1 MDDGKMRMHLLL
13 QQLELTEDSYVK
25 HFEHA
30 SIDRLTVHK
39 KNRQWDFQIQLQAIL
54 PIDVFT
60 IFQTRLIEKFSG
72 IANILLTIQSEGK
85 DVSQELI
92 NQYWP
97 LVLKEL
103 SDMAP
108 PLKERLLKQQP
119 EWNGQ
124 MIHLTCGQ
132 EIELRTF
139 KKKYIEQ
146 LSDVYVG
153 FGFPKIAFDFRLVE
167 DTEAIAKAQLEFL
180 EQRRLEEEK
189 LGQKALED
197 MQKRDQNRQENG
209 DQIAD
214 GPFQLGVPLKKD
226 EPIIDIKTI
235 QDEERRVTIEG
246 FVFDVEVKELRSGRS
261 LLTAKVTDYTDSILV
276 KMFSRDK
283 EDAQMME
290 RLQKGMWIKVRGSVQ
305 NDTFVRDLIIMAQD
319 MNEINPMVRMDTAKE
334 KRVELHLHTPMS
346 QMDAVSSVSSLVSQ
360 AAKWGHKAI
369 AITDHANLQSFPEA
383 YAAGKKNGIKILYG
397 LEANLVH
404 DGVPIAYDE
413 QHTALEDAIYIVFD
427 VETTGL
433 SATYDKIIEL
443 AAVKMQNGNIIDKFE
458 RFVNPH
464 HALSATTIELT
475 GITDDMVRNAP
486 EIEQVIKDFYE
497 FIGDGII
504 VAHNASF
511 DMGFLYEGY
520 RRTGID
526 HFNHPVID
534 TLELARFLHPEMKSH
549 RLGTLTKKFNIEL
562 TQAHRAIFD
571 CEATGYLLLHL
582 LKEAEEHKIEYHDD
596 FNKHIGQGDSF
607 KRARPTHCT
616 ILAKNETGLKNLF
629 KLVSLAHT
637 TTFYRVPRLKRSV
650 LQKHREGLIIGSG
663 CDKGEVFEGLM
674 QKPLEQVEEI
684 AQFYDYLEIHPK
696 EVYAHLIEAE
706 LVRDEWNLEDIIRKM
721 IKLGKKLNLPVAATG
736 NVHYLHENDAIF
748 RKILVNSQGGA
759 NPLNRHGLPKVHFR
773 TTNEMLDAFAFLGED
788 LAKEIVITN
797 PQKIAD
803 SLEDIKPIKDDLYT
817 PKIEGADE
825 EVRTLTYS
833 KAKEI
838 YGEELPEI
846 VEARIEK
853 ELKSIIGHGFA
864 VIYLIS
870 HKLVKK
876 SLNDGY
882 LVGSRGSV
890 GSSLV
895 ATMTEI
901 TEVNP
906 LPPHYVC
913 PSCQH
918 SEFFQDGS
926 VGSGF
931 DLPNKNC
938 IKCDTPYV
946 KDGQDIPFET
956 FLGFKGDKVPD
967 IDLNFSGEYQPIA
980 HNYTKE
986 LFGEDYVFRAG
997 TIGTVAEKTAYGYV
1011 RGYMNDNNIA
1021 LRGAEIDRLVQGCT
1035 GVKRNTGQHPGGII
1049 VVPDYMDI
1057 YDFTPIQFPADA
1069 QDSEWK
1075 TTHFDFHSIHDNLL
1089 KLDILGHDDPT
1100 VIRMLQDLSG
1110 IDPKTIPTDDPEV
1123 MKIFSGTASLG
1134 VTEEQI
1140 DCKTGTL
1147 GIPEFGTRFVRQML
1161 EETKPSTFSELVQI
1175 SGLSHG
1181 TDVWLGN
1188 AQELIQAGTCQLSD
1202 VIGCRDD
1209 IMVYLIYQGLD
1220 PSLAFKIMESVRK
1233 GKGLTPEFEAEMKK
1247 QGVANWYIESCKKIK
1262 YMFPKAHAAAYV
1274 LMAVRIAYFKV
1285 HYPILYYAAYL
1296 TVRAS
1301 DFDLISMVNGSQTIR
1316 AKLDE
1321 INAKGLEASPKEKSL
1336 LTVLEIALEMTER
1349 GIKIQKVDLYKSHA
1363 NEFIIEGNTLIP
1375 PFNSIPGL
1383 GTNVAFQIAKARI
1396 DGEFLSKEDLQQ
1408 RGKVSK
1414 TIIEYMD
1421 AMGCLEGLPDANQ
1434 LSLF

>member
-1 MDDGKMRMHLLL
+1 MDEGKMRMHLLL

-534 TLELARFLHPEMKSH
+534 TLELARF
-549 RLGTLTKKFNIEL
+549 
-562 TQAHRAIFD
+562 
-571 CEATGYLLLHL
+571 
-582 LKEAEEHKIEYHDD
+582 
-596 FNKHIGQGDSF
+596 
-607 KRARPTHCT
+607 
-616 ILAKNETGLKNLF
+616 
-629 KLVSLAHT
+629 
-637 TTFYRVPRLKRSV
+637 
-650 LQKHREGLIIGSG
+650 
-663 CDKGEVFEGLM
+663 
-674 QKPLEQVEEI
+674 
-684 AQFYDYLEIHPK
+684 
-696 EVYAHLIEAE
+696 
-706 LVRDEWNLEDIIRKM
+706 
-721 IKLGKKLNLPVAATG
+721 
-736 NVHYLHENDAIF
+736 
-748 RKILVNSQGGA
+748 
-759 NPLNRHGLPKVHFR
+759 
-773 TTNEMLDAFAFLGED
+773 
-788 LAKEIVITN
+788 
-797 PQKIAD
+797 
-803 SLEDIKPIKDDLYT
+803 
-817 PKIEGADE
+817 
-825 EVRTLTYS
+825 
-833 KAKEI
+833 
-838 YGEELPEI
+838 
-846 VEARIEK
+846 
-853 ELKSIIGHGFA
+853 
-864 VIYLIS
+864 
-870 HKLVKK
+870 
-876 SLNDGY
+876 
-882 LVGSRGSV
+882 
-890 GSSLV
+890 
-895 ATMTEI
+895 
-901 TEVNP
+901 
-906 LPPHYVC
+906 
-913 PSCQH
+913 
-918 SEFFQDGS
+918 
-926 VGSGF
+926 
-931 DLPNKNC
+931 C
-938 IKCDTPYV
+938 I
-946 KDGQDIPFET
+946 
-956 FLGFKGDKVPD
+956 
-967 IDLNFSGEYQPIA
+967 
-980 HNYTKE
+980 
-986 LFGEDYVFRAG
+986 
-997 TIGTVAEKTAYGYV
+997 
-1011 RGYMNDNNIA
+1011 
-1021 LRGAEIDRLVQGCT
+1021 
-1035 GVKRNTGQHPGGII
+1035 
-1049 VVPDYMDI
+1049 
-1057 YDFTPIQFPADA
+1057 
-1069 QDSEWK
+1069 
-1075 TTHFDFHSIHDNLL
+1075 
-1089 KLDILGHDDPT
+1089 
-1100 VIRMLQDLSG
+1100 
-1110 IDPKTIPTDDPEV
+1110 
-1123 MKIFSGTASLG
+1123 
-1134 VTEEQI
+1134 
-1140 DCKTGTL
+1140 
-1147 GIPEFGTRFVRQML
+1147 
-1161 EETKPSTFSELVQI
+1161 
-1175 SGLSHG
+1175 
-1181 TDVWLGN
+1181 
-1188 AQELIQAGTCQLSD
+1188 
-1202 VIGCRDD
+1202 
-1209 IMVYLIYQGLD
+1209 
-1220 PSLAFKIMESVRK
+1220 
-1233 GKGLTPEFEAEMKK
+1233 
-1247 QGVANWYIESCKKIK
+1247 
-1262 YMFPKAHAAAYV
+1262 
-1274 LMAVRIAYFKV
+1274 
-1285 HYPILYYAAYL
+1285 
-1296 TVRAS
+1296 
-1301 DFDLISMVNGSQTIR
+1301 
-1316 AKLDE
+1316 
-1321 INAKGLEASPKEKSL
+1321 
-1336 LTVLEIALEMTER
+1336 
-1349 GIKIQKVDLYKSHA
+1349 
-1363 NEFIIEGNTLIP
+1363 
-1375 PFNSIPGL
+1375 
-1383 GTNVAFQIAKARI
+1383 
-1396 DGEFLSKEDLQQ
+1396 Q
-1408 RGKVSK
+1408 R
-1414 TIIEYMD
+1414 
-1421 AMGCLEGLPDANQ
+1421 
-1434 LSLF
+1434 